1 MKKCPKLLR
10 IYSAPN
16 LPPVPNIILL
26 PCIKKVSDYRMFP
39 GSLTFYF
46 YYSNIFAKW
55 EEEIRGQGFRV
66 ARGECRPLIACESST
81 RQLGV
86 RSGGAAHKNREV
98 PRSFDSASRRRHR
111 KRCPRSFL
119 HSGQYH
125 IGAASKRRLGATYFC
140 FHTSFVYR
148 SARKIE
154 GFARNDDTSA

>member
-1 MKKCPKLLR
+1 MKKCPKLLK

-46 YYSNIFAKW
+46 YYSNIFGKR

-66 ARGECRPLIACESST
+66 ARGACHPLTACESST

-86 RSGGAAHKNREV
+86 RSGGATHK
-98 PRSFDSASRRRHR
+98 
-111 KRCPRSFL
+111 K
-119 HSGQYH
+119 
-125 IGAASKRRLGATYFC
+125 
-140 FHTSFVYR
+140 
-148 SARKIE
+148 
-154 GFARNDDTSA
+154 